1 MSSSPGM
8 FVASIAI
15 FLSSCT
21 AVGPEYVRPDIAPPG
36 QFVSASDSSPIDENW
51 WRQFNDPLL
60 TALVQDT
67 ATRNLDVAEAAARV
81 REARAL
87 LEAAR
92 GGRLPEGALTGS
104 ATRNRL
110 SEDGQIPVGN
120 IPGFERDFA
129 LFDAGFDASWEVDL
143 WGRNSNNIKAR
154 TNDLAEKQELQR
166 SVLLSAIAETAA
178 AYIDLRSAEA
188 SASALAEQAKALQ
201 EKLRLSRLRSKSGE
215 APKSETVQ
223 IAIQAEDAAA
233 QLPTILA
240 SARVAAYRLAL
251 LTGRNPA
258 DLLNRVNNAGTLPD
272 LPATVSAGTPA
283 DVLRRRPD
291 IRAAEYRLAAATAR
305 VGLATAGLYPR
316 FSLLGSIGQQS
327 RDAEGLGSE
336 SSTRFSFGPSLSWPV
351 FQMGTIR
358 AQIRAADARS
368 EAAAINYERTI
379 LTALNESETAL
390 ARYARAVDRV
400 ARTEAA
406 LANAAENEALAQK
419 RYTAGEDN
427 KLVLMDAISANA
439 RSRSS
444 LVSAKADAL
453 RQAIAAYKSFG
464 GGWQSFEQSGPEA
477 NSPKTVDA
485 PT

>member
-1 MSSSPGM
+1 MPSSPRM
-8 FVASIAI
+8 LVINAAI

-21 AVGPEYVRPDIAPPG
+21 AVGPEYVRPNIAPPA
-36 QFVSASDSSPIDENW
+36 QFVSTSDSSAIEENW
-51 WRQFNDPLL
+51 WQQFDDPLL
-60 TALVQDT
+60 TALVQET
-67 ATRNLDVAEAAARV
+67 ATRNFDVAEAAARV

-87 LEAAR
+87 LEAAK
-92 GGRLPEGALTGS
+92 GGRLPESALTGS

-110 SEDGQIPVGN
+110 SEGGQIPVGD

-129 LFDAGFDASWEVDL
+129 LFDAGFDASWEIDL
-143 WGRNSNNIKAR
+143 WGRESNNIKAHA
-154 TNDLAEKQELQR
+154 NDLAEKQELQR

-188 SASALAEQAKALQ
+188 SASAIAAQSEALQ
-201 EKLRLSRLRSKSGE
+201 EKLRLSLLRSKSGE

-223 IAIQAEDAAA
+223 IAVQAEDAAA
-233 QLPTILA
+233 QLPSVQA
-240 SARVAAYRLAL
+240 NARVAAYRLAL

-258 DLLNRVNNAGTLPD
+258 DLLDRVKNTGALPD
-272 LPATVSAGTPA
+272 LPATVSAGTPS

-291 IRAAEYRLAAATAR
+291 IRAAEYRLAGATAR
-305 VGLATAGLYPR
+305 VGGATADLYPR
-316 FSLLGSIGQQS
+316 FALLGSIGQQS
-327 RDAEGLGSE
+327 RDAEGLVSAG
-336 SSTRFSFGPSLSWPV
+336 STRFSFGPSLSWPV

-379 LTALNESETAL
+379 LTALNESETAF

-400 ARTEAA
+400 SRTADA
-406 LANAAENEALAQK
+406 MANAAENEALAEK

-427 KLVLMDAISANA
+427 KLALMDAIAATA
-439 RSRSS
+439 RSHFS

-453 RQAIAAYKSFG
+453 RQAIAAYKSLG
-464 GGWQSFEQSGPEA
+464 GGWQRFEQNET
-477 NSPKTVDA
+477 NSH
-485 PT
+485 

>member
-1 MSSSPGM
+1 MSQSSGIL
-8 FVASIAI
+8 VASVAI

-21 AVGPEYVRPDIAPPG
+21 AVGPEYVRPDIAPPA
-36 QFVSASDSSPIDENW
+36 QFSSTSDRSAVEENW
-51 WRQFNDPLL
+51 WQQFHDPLL
-60 TALVQDT
+60 TALIQET

-104 ATRNRL
+104 VTSNRL
-110 SEDGQIPVGN
+110 SEEGQIPVGS
-120 IPGFERDFA
+120 IPGFERDFT
-129 LFDAGFDASWEVDL
+129 LFDAGFDASWEIDL
-143 WGRNSNNIKAR
+143 WGRDSNNIKAR
-154 TNDLAEKQELQR
+154 ANDLAEKQELQR

-178 AYIDLRSAEA
+178 AYVDLRSAEA
-188 SASALAEQAKALQ
+188 SASAIAEQAEALQ
-201 EKLRLSRLRSKSGE
+201 EKLRLSRLRSTSGE

-223 IAIQAEDAAA
+223 IAVQAEEAAA

-258 DLLNRVNNAGTLPD
+258 DLLERVNDAAALPD
-272 LPATVSAGTPA
+272 LPTTVSAGTPS

-291 IRAAEYRLAAATAR
+291 IRAAEYRLAAATNR
-305 VGLATAGLYPR
+305 VGAATADLFPR
-316 FSLLGSIGQQS
+316 FSLLGSVGQQS
-327 RDAEGLGSE
+327 RDGEGLFSGG
-336 SSTRFSFGPSLSWPV
+336 STRFAFGPSLSWPI

-368 EAAAINYERTI
+368 EAAAIHYERTV

-390 ARYARAVDRV
+390 TRYARAVERV
-400 ARTEAA
+400 QRTGAA
-406 LANAAENEALAQK
+406 LANAVENEALAQK

-427 KLVLMDAISANA
+427 KLALMDAVAATA

-453 RQAIAAYKSFG
+453 RQAIAAYKSLG
-464 GGWQSFEQSGPEA
+464 GGWQDFEQSGAE
-477 NSPKTVDA
+477 SQ
-485 PT
+485 

>member
-1 MSSSPGM
+1 MSQSPGIL
-8 FVASIAI
+8 VASLAI

-21 AVGPEYVRPDIAPPG
+21 AAGSEYPRPGIAPPA
-36 QFVSASDSSPIDENW
+36 QFSSTSDRSAVEENW
-51 WRQFNDPLL
+51 WRQFHDPLL
-60 TALVQDT
+60 TALVQET
-67 ATRNLDVAEAAARV
+67 AARNLDVAEAAARV

-104 ATRNRL
+104 VTSNRL
-110 SEDGQIPVGN
+110 SEEGQIPVGN
-120 IPGFERDFA
+120 IPGFERDFT
-129 LFDAGFDASWEVDL
+129 LFDAGFDASWEIDL
-143 WGRNSNNIKAR
+143 WGRDSNNIKAR
-154 TNDLAEKQELQR
+154 ANDLAEKQELQR

-178 AYIDLRSAEA
+178 AYVDLRSAEA
-188 SASALAEQAKALQ
+188 SAHAIAGQAKALQ
-201 EKLRLSRLRSKSGE
+201 EKLRLSRLRSSSGE

-223 IAIQAEDAAA
+223 IAVQAEDAAA

-258 DLLNRVNNAGTLPD
+258 DLLERVNDAGSLPD
-272 LPATVSAGTPA
+272 LPTTVSAGTPS

-291 IRAAEYRLAAATAR
+291 IRAAEYRLAAATNR
-305 VGLATAGLYPR
+305 VGAATADLFPR
-316 FSLLGSIGQQS
+316 FSLLGSVGQQS
-327 RDAEGLGSE
+327 RDGEGLFSAG
-336 SSTRFSFGPSLSWPV
+336 STRFAFGPSLSWPI

-368 EAAAINYERTI
+368 EAAAIHYERTI

-390 ARYARAVDRV
+390 TRYTHAVGRV
-400 ARTEAA
+400 ERTGAA
-406 LANAAENEALAQK
+406 LANAMENEVLAQK

-427 KLVLMDAISANA
+427 KLALMDAVAATA

-444 LVSAKADAL
+444 LVGAKADAL
-453 RQAIAAYKSFG
+453 RQAIAAYKSLG
-464 GGWQSFEQSGPEA
+464 GGWQDFERSGTEPQ
-477 NSPKTVDA
+477 
-485 PT
+485 